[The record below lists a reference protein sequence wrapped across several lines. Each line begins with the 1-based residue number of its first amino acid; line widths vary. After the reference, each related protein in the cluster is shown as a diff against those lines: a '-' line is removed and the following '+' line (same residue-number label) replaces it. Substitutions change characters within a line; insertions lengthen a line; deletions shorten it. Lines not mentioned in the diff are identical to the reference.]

1 MLSNGNPEGSVAKT
15 RDIRPDP
22 AVRPTI
28 PAEESFPLLGLGRSL
43 GYELI
48 RRGEFPVPVLRLGR
62 KLRVPTAPLLD
73 LLAGRSGPPPSAVA

>member
-1 MLSNGNPEGSVAKT
+1 MADQEDSLT
-15 RDIRPDP
+15 RNRDVRPDP

-28 PAEESFPLLGLGRSL
+28 PAEESFPLLGISRNT

-62 KLRVPTAPLLD
+62 KLRIPTAPLLD
-73 LLAGRSGPPPSAVA
+73 LLAGRTSPPPSAAA